1 MINCTPVFSLHTLF
15 FRQEFGGALLKSCV
29 KIRAWWDLILQQDE
43 LRDLLGSLVAHMIS
57 TMSLKDDSKQAKRPD
72 TLPSPTTS
80 YGRVSLVYLGSH
92 EWVLDTRR
100 HVMQAEIIDS
110 AKAVLPLPLDFK
122 LSRSSAFLAC
132 CPQQTLGP
140 APLAFILEEWIGM
153 VNFHSMCEIRYHH
166 WLMYCLKERV

>member
-1 MINCTPVFSLHTLF
+1 
-15 FRQEFGGALLKSCV
+15 
-29 KIRAWWDLILQQDE
+29 

-100 HVMQAEIIDS
+100 HVM
-110 AKAVLPLPLDFK
+110 
-122 LSRSSAFLAC
+122 
-132 CPQQTLGP
+132 
-140 APLAFILEEWIGM
+140 
-153 VNFHSMCEIRYHH
+153 
-166 WLMYCLKERV
+166 